1 MNLFAFSSLLTASMI
16 YLYGD
21 GQVIAQALEIEEASQ
36 ELDVDPNLIEN
47 SPIIQKWIEKIP
59 DVSEKVRH
67 QPSFRTLIRFGYSQ
81 FPSNNQSSGVFIG
94 VEDIFLG
101 NTPLTFSAEY
111 TTNINNNS
119 NSKNNRLSVG
129 GNLKYYLLPLGNYV
143 NIAPSL
149 GYQYIE
155 TSNYQK
161 DGINIGLKLILAFS
175 PQGAADISLSQNF
188 IAPTSSEE
196 VGITEIKAGYALSKK
211 IRLSL
216 GIAWQ
221 NSIKNTDSQVNIGFE
236 WMP

>member
-1 MNLFAFSSLLTASMI
+1 MLEGS
-16 YLYGD
+16 
-21 GQVIAQALEIEEASQ
+21 QVIAQTTDVDEASQ
-36 ELDVDPNLIEN
+36 KLDVEPDLIEN
-47 SPIIQKWIEKIP
+47 SPTIQKWIEEIP
-59 DVSEKVRH
+59 DVSREIRH
-67 QPSFRTLIRFGYSQ
+67 QPSFPTLIRFGYSQ
-81 FPSNNQSSGVFIG
+81 FPSNNQSGGVFIG
-94 VEDIFLG
+94 VEDLFLG
-101 NTPLTFSAEY
+101 NTPLTLSAEY
-111 TTNINNNS
+111 STNIDGNS

-155 TSNYQK
+155 TSNYQT
-161 DGINIGLKLILAFS
+161 DGINVGLKLILAFS

-196 VGITEIKAGYALSKK
+196 VGITEVKAGYALSKK
-211 IRLSL
+211 IRLSA